1 MPEPISVAALNLYVK
16 SLLEGD
22 EKLSYIA
29 VKGEISNFKTHFA
42 SGHWYFTLKD
52 SASAVKCVMFRG
64 ANSKV
69 HFEVKDGTEVLVFG
83 RVSLYEKD
91 GSFQLYADDMK
102 LSGSGDI
109 SLRFNLLKEKLEKEG
124 LFDQSEKRKLPRF
137 PKKIAVVTSIGG
149 AAVRD
154 ILNILNRRYPLCEV
168 LLCPVSVQGENAA
181 REITDMLNKI
191 YEQDGIDVIIIGRG
205 GGSAEDLD
213 AFNNEAL
220 ARKVYES
227 PVPIISAVGHETDFT
242 ICDFTADLRAPTPSA
257 AAELAV
263 PDIFEI
269 KEKIK
274 KTDIML
280 YKALRSSYEIS
291 NSRFLLCDKSFKDF
305 GKKAFSDKMQ
315 RLDNACESLLNK
327 ISDKLTK
334 SQSDL
339 SLSIAKLDSLS
350 PLKTLS
356 RGFSIAL
363 KGEKKVTSVND
374 ITQNDEIKV
383 LFSDGEANCTVNSL
397 RERNL
402 K

>member
-52 SASAVKCVMFRG
+52 TASAVKCVMFRG

-69 HFEVKDGTEVLVFG
+69 RFEVKDGTEVLVFG

-109 SLRFNLLKEKLEKEG
+109 SLKFNLLKEKLEKEG
-124 LFDQSEKRKLPRF
+124 LFDQSEKRQLPRF

-168 LLCPVSVQGENAA
+168 LLCPVSVQGESAA
-181 REITDMLNKI
+181 REITDMLDKV
-191 YEQDGIDVIIIGRG
+191 YEQEGIDIIIIGRG

-213 AFNNEAL
+213 AFNDEAL

-263 PDIFEI
+263 PDIYEL

-274 KTDIML
+274 KSDTML
-280 YKALRSSYEIS
+280 FKALRSSYEIS
-291 NSRFLLCDKSFKDF
+291 NSKFLLCDKSFKDF
-305 GKKAFSDKMQ
+305 AKRAFSDKMQ
-315 RLDNACESLLNK
+315 RLDNAEENILNK
-327 ISDKLTK
+327 MTDKLSK
-334 SQSDL
+334 SQSDPTL
-339 SLSIAKLDSLS
+339 LIAKLDSLS
-350 PLKTLS
+350 PLKTLI
-356 RGFSIAL
+356 RGYTLAL
-363 KGEKKVTSVND
+363 KGENKVTSIND
-374 ITQNDEIKV
+374 ISQSDEIKLV
-383 LFSDGEANCTVNSL
+383 FSDGEANCTVNSL

>member
-137 PKKIAVVTSIGG
+137 PKKIAVITSIGG
-149 AAVRD
+149 AAVKD

-181 REITDMLNKI
+181 REITDMLNKV

-305 GKKAFSDKMQ
+305 AKKAFSDKMQ

-363 KGEKKVTSVND
+363 KGEKKVTSLND

>member
-64 ANSKV
+64 ANSRV

-102 LSGSGDI
+102 PSGSGDI

-149 AAVRD
+149 AAVKD

-181 REITDMLNKI
+181 REITDMLNKV

-305 GKKAFSDKMQ
+305 AKKAFPDKMQ

-327 ISDKLTK
+327 ISEKLTK

-363 KGEKKVTSVND
+363 KGEKKVTSLND

-397 RERNL
+397 IERNL

>member
-64 ANSKV
+64 ANSRV

-149 AAVRD
+149 AAVKD

-181 REITDMLNKI
+181 REITDMLNKV

-305 GKKAFSDKMQ
+305 AKKAFSDKMQ

>member
-1 MPEPISVAALNLYVK
+1 MPEPISVAALSLYVK
-16 SLLEGD
+16 SLLECD

-137 PKKIAVVTSIGG
+137 PKKIAVITSIGG
-149 AAVRD
+149 AAVKD

-181 REITDMLNKI
+181 REITDMLNKV

-305 GKKAFSDKMQ
+305 AKKAFSDKMQ

-363 KGEKKVTSVND
+363 KGEKKVTSLND

>member
-29 VKGEISNFKTHFA
+29 VKGEISNFKTHFS

-52 SASAVKCVMFRG
+52 TASAVKCVMFRG

-69 HFEVKDGTEVLVFG
+69 RFEVKDGTEVFVFG

-109 SLRFNLLKEKLEKEG
+109 SLKFNLLKEKLEKEG
-124 LFDQSEKRKLPRF
+124 LFDQSEKRQLPRF

-168 LLCPVSVQGENAA
+168 LLCPVSVQGESAA
-181 REITDMLNKI
+181 REITDMLDKV
-191 YEQDGIDVIIIGRG
+191 YEQEGIDIIIIGRG

-213 AFNNEAL
+213 AFNDEAL

-263 PDIFEI
+263 PDIYEL

-274 KTDIML
+274 KSDSML
-280 YKALRSSYEIS
+280 FKALRSSYEIS

-305 GKKAFSDKMQ
+305 AKKAFSDKMQ
-315 RLDNACESLLNK
+315 RLDNAEESILNK
-327 ISDKLTK
+327 MTDKLSK

-339 SLSIAKLDSLS
+339 TLLIAKLDSLS

-356 RGFSIAL
+356 RGYTLAL
-363 KGEKKVTSVND
+363 KGENKVTSVKD
-374 ITQNDEIKV
+374 ISKSDEIK
-383 LFSDGEANCTVNSL
+383 LIFSDGEANCTVNSL

>member
-149 AAVRD
+149 AAVKD

-168 LLCPVSVQGENAA
+168 LFCPVSVQGENAA
-181 REITDMLNKI
+181 REITDMLNKV

-305 GKKAFSDKMQ
+305 AKKAFSDKMQ

-363 KGEKKVTSVND
+363 KGEKKVTSLND

>member
-149 AAVRD
+149 AAVKD

-181 REITDMLNKI
+181 REITDMLNKV

-305 GKKAFSDKMQ
+305 AKKAFSDKMQ

>member
-149 AAVRD
+149 AAVKD

-181 REITDMLNKI
+181 REITDMLNKV

-305 GKKAFSDKMQ
+305 AKKAFSDKMQ
-315 RLDNACESLLNK
+315 KLDNDCESLLNK

-339 SLSIAKLDSLS
+339 SLSVAKLDSLS

-397 RERNL
+397 KERNL

>member
-69 HFEVKDGTEVLVFG
+69 RFEVKDGTEVLVFG

-149 AAVRD
+149 AAVKD

>member
-69 HFEVKDGTEVLVFG
+69 RFEVKDGTEVLVFG

-363 KGEKKVTSVND
+363 KGKKKVTSLND

>member
-137 PKKIAVVTSIGG
+137 PKKIAIVTSIGG
-149 AAVRD
+149 AAVKD

-181 REITDMLNKI
+181 REITDMLNKV

-305 GKKAFSDKMQ
+305 AKKAFSDIMQ

-363 KGEKKVTSVND
+363 KGEKKVTSLND

>member
-69 HFEVKDGTEVLVFG
+69 RFEVKDGTEVLVFG

>member
-69 HFEVKDGTEVLVFG
+69 RFEVKDGTEVLVFG

-181 REITDMLNKI
+181 REITDMLNKV

>member
-149 AAVRD
+149 AAVKD

-181 REITDMLNKI
+181 REITDMLNKV

-305 GKKAFSDKMQ
+305 AKKAFSDKMQ
-315 RLDNACESLLNK
+315 KLDNDCESLLNK

-397 RERNL
+397 KERNL

>member
-69 HFEVKDGTEVLVFG
+69 RFEVKDGTEVLVFG

-280 YKALRSSYEIS
+280 YKSLRSSYEIS

-363 KGEKKVTSVND
+363 KGEKKVTSLND

>member
-52 SASAVKCVMFRG
+52 TASAVKCVMFRG

-69 HFEVKDGTEVLVFG
+69 RFEVKDGTEVLVFG

-109 SLRFNLLKEKLEKEG
+109 SLKFNLLKEKLEKEG
-124 LFDQSEKRKLPRF
+124 LFDQSEKRQLPRF

-168 LLCPVSVQGENAA
+168 LLCPVSVQGESAA
-181 REITDMLNKI
+181 REITDMLDKV
-191 YEQDGIDVIIIGRG
+191 YEQEGIDIIIIGRG

-213 AFNNEAL
+213 AFNDEAL

-263 PDIFEI
+263 PDIYEL

-274 KTDIML
+274 KSDTML
-280 YKALRSSYEIS
+280 FKALRSSYEIS
-291 NSRFLLCDKSFKDF
+291 NSKFLLCDKSFKDF
-305 GKKAFSDKMQ
+305 AKRAFSDKMQ
-315 RLDNACESLLNK
+315 RLDNAEENILNK
-327 ISDKLTK
+327 MTDKLSK

-339 SLSIAKLDSLS
+339 TLLIAKLDSLS
-350 PLKTLS
+350 PLKTLI
-356 RGFSIAL
+356 RGYTLAL
-363 KGEKKVTSVND
+363 KGENKVTSIND
-374 ITQNDEIKV
+374 ISQSDEIKLV
-383 LFSDGEANCTVNSL
+383 FSDGEANCTVNSL

>member
-69 HFEVKDGTEVLVFG
+69 RFEVKDGTEVLVFG

-363 KGEKKVTSVND
+363 KGEKKVTSLND

>member
-149 AAVRD
+149 AAVKD

-181 REITDMLNKI
+181 REITDMLNKV

-305 GKKAFSDKMQ
+305 AKKAFSDKMQ
-315 RLDNACESLLNK
+315 KLDNDCESLLKK

-397 RERNL
+397 KERNL

>member
-64 ANSKV
+64 ANSRV

-102 LSGSGDI
+102 PSGSGDI

-149 AAVRD
+149 AAVKD

-181 REITDMLNKI
+181 REITDMLNKV

-305 GKKAFSDKMQ
+305 AKKAFSDKMQ

-397 RERNL
+397 KERNL